1 MKIQKSKIVMVLI
14 IASVVL
20 FIVFYAIITFGKD
33 EDTTIKN
40 NQVPVPK
47 LGEGQKQYDSK
58 IEAIEALKEERET
71 NVPSVYDERLLDS
84 LGYYNTDQD
93 SIRKKRIIDSV
104 YFLGQKRY
112 KNIAALKQ
120 LEGNYS
126 EEPKEPIH
134 QVSDISEIDTSLR
147 NDKELQVSAKEL
159 GLEHQLFF
167 ASNPKENVE
176 QLLRNT
182 DEELMVYVDGTQT
195 VKQDFRL
202 RMRLSKSAKINGTT
216 LDKNTLVYG
225 FVSFKPNRTILNIE
239 HLNGRAIQFEA
250 YDLDDGSKGIYME
263 NSFQEDVRKQ
273 VIGDVVDDISVPG
286 VPQISG
292 IKQLFRRSNRQIKVT
307 VMDNYQLV
315 LKLKQ

>member
-1 MKIQKSKIVMVLI
+1 MVLI

-47 LGEGQKQYDSK
+47 LGEEQKQYESK
-58 IEAIEALKEERET
+58 MEAIEALKEERET
-71 NVPSVYDERLLDS
+71 NAPSVYDERLLDS
-84 LGYYNTDQD
+84 LGYYNADQD

-112 KNIAALKQ
+112 ENISALKQ
-120 LEGNYS
+120 LESNYS
-126 EEPKEPIH
+126 EGPKEPIF
-134 QVSDISEIDTSLR
+134 QVSDIPETDTSIIEE
-147 NDKELQVSAKEL
+147 KELQVSVKEL
-159 GLEHQLFF
+159 GLGHQLFF
-167 ASNPKENVE
+167 ASDPKENLE
-176 QLLRNT
+176 QLIRHT
-182 DEELMVYVDGTQT
+182 DKELMARVDGTQT

-202 RMRLSKSAKINGTT
+202 RMRLSKSAKIGG
-216 LDKNTLVYG
+216 DIIEKNTLVYG

-250 YDLDDGSKGIYME
+250 YDLDDGSKGIYIE

-273 VIGDVVDDISVPG
+273 VVGDVVDDINIAG
-286 VPQISG
+286 VPQVSG
-292 IKQLFRRSNRQIKVT
+292 IKQLFRRSNRQVKVT

>member
-14 IASVVL
+14 ITSVIL

-33 EDTTIKN
+33 EDATIKN

-47 LGEGQKQYDSK
+47 LGEAQKQYDSK
-58 IEAIEALKEERET
+58 MEAIEALKEVRET
-71 NVPSVYDERLLDS
+71 NVPSIYDERLLDS

-112 KNIAALKQ
+112 ENIAALKQ
-120 LEGNYS
+120 LEGNYL
-126 EEPKEPIH
+126 EVPKEPIH

-147 NDKELQVSAKEL
+147 ENKELQVSAKEL

-176 QLLRNT
+176 LLLRNT

-250 YDLDDGSKGIYME
+250 YDLDDGSKGIYIE

-292 IKQLFRRSNRQIKVT
+292 IKQLFRRSTRQVKVT
-307 VMDNYQLV
+307 VMDNYKLV

>member
-20 FIVFYAIITFGKD
+20 FIVFYAIITFRKD
-33 EDTTIKN
+33 EDATIKN

-58 IEAIEALKEERET
+58 MEAIEALKEAREI
-71 NVPSVYDERLLDS
+71 NAPSVYDDSLLDS
-84 LGYYNTDQD
+84 LGYYNLEKD

-112 KNIAALKQ
+112 ENIAALKQ
-120 LEGNYS
+120 LEGNYL

-134 QVSDISEIDTSLR
+134 QVYDISEIDTSTIEE
-147 NDKELQVSAKEL
+147 KELQIRAKEI

-167 ASNPKENVE
+167 ASNPEENVE
-176 QLLRNT
+176 HHLRNT
-182 DEELMVYVDGTQT
+182 DEELRVRVDGTQT
-195 VKQDFRL
+195 VKQDYRL
-202 RMRLSKSAKINGTT
+202 RMRLSKSAKVDGIT
-216 LDKNTLVYG
+216 LDKNTLLYG
-225 FVSFKPNRTILNIE
+225 FVSFKPNRTILKIE
-239 HLNGRAIQFEA
+239 NLNGRAVQFEA
-250 YDLDDGSKGIYME
+250 YDLDDGSKGIYIE

-273 VIGDVVDDISVPG
+273 VVGDVVDDINLAG
-286 VPQISG
+286 VPQVSG
-292 IKQLFRRSNRQIKVT
+292 IKQLFRRSNRQVKVT
-307 VMDNYQLV
+307 VMDNYQLI

>member
-20 FIVFYAIITFGKD
+20 FIVFYAIITFGKN

-47 LGEGQKQYDSK
+47 LGEGQKQYESK
-58 IEAIEALKEERET
+58 IEAIEALKEERKT

-93 SIRKKRIIDSV
+93 SIRKKRIVDSV

-112 KNIAALKQ
+112 ENIAALKQ

-147 NDKELQVSAKEL
+147 SDKELQVSAKEL

-167 ASNPKENVE
+167 ASEPKENPIADSH
-176 QLLRNT
+176 NT
-182 DEELMVYVDGTQT
+182 DDRIFVRVDGTQT
-195 VKQDFRL
+195 VKNDFRL
-202 RMRLSKSAKINGTT
+202 QMRLSKAATIYGRHFPR
-216 LDKNTLVYG
+216 NTPIYG
-225 FVSFKPNRTILNIE
+225 FVSFKPNRTMISIE
-239 HLNGRAIQFEA
+239 HIGNDSARLQA
-250 YDLDDGSKGIYME
+250 YDLEDGSEGIYIE
-263 NSFQEDVRKQ
+263 NSFHADARQQ
-273 VIGDVVDDISVPG
+273 IIGDVVDDINVAG
-286 VPQISG
+286 VPQVRG
-292 IKQLFRRSNRQIKVT
+292 IKQLFRRNNRNVKVT
-307 VMDNYQLV
+307 VMDGYQLT
-315 LKLKQ
+315 LKLKL